1 VQDVPQIRDAIPAG
15 TLPLHCISD
24 AQYPAWRD
32 AQSES
37 LRKWLDYSAF
47 KPERGRWILLPDAT
61 GTVSGVLV
69 GMGKQPPDQRAL
81 FWIAA
86 ALADRL
92 PPGSYRL
99 AQPETDGGL
108 AFVLGWTQ
116 GGYRYARYQTAA
128 ALPRPHLEA
137 PASVDQRYVTAA
149 TGASAFARDLI
160 NTPAND
166 MGPDELEDAA
176 ARLTE
181 RFGGELRVVRDA
193 SLVTQFPLVAAVGQ
207 GSPRAPRLLDLRF
220 ARPGAPR
227 ITLVGKG
234 VCFDTGGLDMKA
246 SAGMAL
252 MKKDM
257 GGAACALGAAQ
268 MLREL
273 DVPIDLRVVI
283 PAVENS
289 VDGNSFR
296 PGDVWRSR
304 KGLTVEIT
312 NTDAEGRLVLADAL
326 AMASESSPELLIDF
340 ATLTGAARVALG
352 PELPPVYSG
361 SQELVRELLTH
372 ADAVMDPLWPMP
384 LWDPYDDELASRI
397 ADLNNAPSGGMAGS
411 ITAALFLR
419 RFVADPAR
427 WLHLDIYG
435 WNAKD
440 RPGRPQGAEAQGI
453 RAVVELLRQRFA

>member
-1 VQDVPQIRDAIPAG
+1 
-15 TLPLHCISD
+15 LHCVSA

-32 AQSES
+32 GQSAAVRS
-37 LRKWLDYSAF
+37 WLDTNGFSA
-47 KPERGRWILLPDAT
+47 ERGRWLLLPAGDVPGA
-61 GTVSGVLV
+61 VVV
-69 GMGKQPPDQRAL
+69 GCGKEPPDSRAC
-81 FWIAA
+81 FWLGA

-92 PPGSYRL
+92 PAGDYRL
-99 AQPETDGGL
+99 DSATLDTR
-108 AFVLGWTQ
+108 AFALGWEQ
-116 GGYRYARYQTAA
+116 GTYRFTRYLSTAA
-128 ALPRPHLEA
+128 SPQRARLEV
-137 PASVDQRYVTAA
+137 PAGVDAHYIACA
-149 TGASAFARDLI
+149 ASAARLARDLV

-166 MGPDELEDAA
+166 MGPDELEQAA
-176 ARLTE
+176 AALASRCAGVLQ
-181 RFGGELRVVRDA
+181 VVRGSA
-193 SLVTQFPLVAAVGQ
+193 LAEQFPLIAAVGQ
-207 GSPRAPRLLDLRF
+207 GSPRAPRLLDLRC
-220 ARPGAPR
+220 ARQGAPR
-227 ITLVGKG
+227 VTLVGKG
-234 VCFDTGGLDMKA
+234 VCFDTGGLDMKP

-257 GGAACALGAAQ
+257 GGAAAALATAQ
-268 MLREL
+268 LL
-273 DVPIDLRVVI
+273 CDLRVPVDLRVLI

-326 AMASESSPELLIDF
+326 ALASESSPDLLVDF

-361 SQELVRELLTH
+361 SHELVRALQAH
-372 ADAVMDPLWPMP
+372 GDAVQDPVWPMP
-384 LWDPYDDELASRI
+384 LWDPYDDDLASRI

-427 WLHLDIYG
+427 WIHLDIYG

-440 RPGRPQGAEAQGI
+440 RAGRPPGAEAQGI
-453 RAVVELLRQRFA
+453 RAVAELLRQRFA

>member
-1 VQDVPQIRDAIPAG
+1 MQDVPSTRDANPAG

-24 AQYPAWRD
+24 GQYPAWRGE
-32 AQSES
+32 QSET
-37 LRKWLDYSAF
+37 LRKWLDGSGFA
-47 KPERGRWILLPDAT
+47 PERGRWMLLPDAS
-61 GTVSGVLV
+61 GQAVGVLV
-69 GMGKQPPDQRAL
+69 ATGKEPFDNRAV
-81 FWIAA
+81 FWLGA

-92 PPGSYRL
+92 PVGRYRL
-99 AQPETDGGL
+99 AGPLPAEQ
-108 AFVLGWTQ
+108 AFVLGFLH
-116 GGYRYARYQTAA
+116 GGYRFARYRSGATLQQ
-128 ALPRPHLEA
+128 RPQLEF
-137 PASVDQRYVTAA
+137 PPSVDARYVQAA
-149 TGASAFARDLI
+149 TGASNLARDLI

-166 MGPDELEDAA
+166 MGPDELEHAA

-181 RFGGELRVVRDA
+181 RSGGELRVVRDA
-193 SLVTQFPLVAAVGQ
+193 SLAGQFPLIAAVGQ

-220 ARPGAPR
+220 ARVGAPR

-234 VCFDTGGLDMKA
+234 VCFDTGGLDMKP

-257 GGAACALGAAQ
+257 GGAACVLGAAQ

-273 DVPIDLRVVI
+273 DVPIDLRVLI

-289 VDGNSFR
+289 VDGNAFR

-304 KGLTVEIT
+304 KGLSVEIT

-326 AMASESSPELLIDF
+326 ALASEATPDLLVDF

-361 SQELVRELLTH
+361 SPELVRELLAH

-384 LWDPYDDELASRI
+384 LWDAYDEDLSSRI
-397 ADLNNAPSGGMAGS
+397 ADLNNAPAGGMAGS

-419 RFVADPAR
+419 RFVADPGR

-435 WNAKD
+435 WNARE